1 MPVGGHQFSLF
12 VRAKRCFLNP
22 VKNQSLCLS
31 IPHLFQTATS
41 SKNLPPARLIPLL
54 VPVGGH
60 QFSLFVRAKRCFLNP
75 VKNQSLCLSIPDLFA
90 KNHSL
95 VPAKRRFL
103 NPIKNQTLC
112 LSIPHL
118 FQAATSSKNLP
129 SARLIPLLVPV
140 GGHQFSLFVRAKR
153 CFLNPVKNQSLC
165 LSIPDLFAK
174 NHSLVPAK
182 RRFLNPIKNQ
192 TLCLSIPHLFQAATS
207 SKNLPSA
214 RLIPLLV
221 PVGGHQFSLFV
232 RAKRCFLNPVK
243 NQSLCLSIPDLF
255 AKNHSLVPAKR
266 RFLNPIKNQT
276 LCLSIPHLFQAATS
290 SKNLP
295 SARLI
300 PLLVPVGGHQFSL
313 FVRAKRCFLNPV
325 TNQSLC
331 LSIPDLFAKNHS
343 LVPAKRRFLNPIKN
357 QTLCLSIPHLFQA
370 ATSSKNLPS
379 ARLIPLL
386 VPVGGHQFSLFVRA
400 KRCFLNP
407 VTNQSLCL
415 SIPDLFAKN
424 HSLVPAKRRFLNPI
438 KNQTLCLSIPH
449 LFQAAT
455 SSKNLPSARLIPLL
469 VPVGGHQFSLFVR
482 AKRCFLN
489 PVKNQ
494 SLCLSIPHLFQTATS
509 SKNLPPARLIPLL
522 VPVGGHQFSLFVRAK
537 RCFLNP
543 VKNKSL
549 CLSIPDLFAK
559 NHSLVPAK
567 RRFLNPIKNQTLCLS
582 IPHLFQAA
590 TSSKN
595 LPSARLIP
603 LLVPVGGHQ
612 FSLFVRAKR
621 CFLNPVKNQSLCLSI
636 PDLFAKNHSLVPAK
650 RRFLNPIKNQTLCLS
665 IPHLFQA
672 ATSSKNLPSARLIP
686 LLVPVGGHQF
696 SLFVRAKRCF
706 LNLDPSKK
714 SVSLS
719 LDP

>member
-22 VKNQSLCLS
+22 VKNQTLCLS
-31 IPHLFQTATS
+31 IPHLFQAAIS
-41 SKNLPPARLIPLL
+41 SKNLPSARLIPLLVPVGGHQFSLFVRAKRCFLNPVKNQTLCLSIPHLFQAAISSKNLPSARLIPLL

-75 VKNQSLCLSIPDLFA
+75 VKNQSVCLSIPDLFA

-118 FQAATSSKNLP
+118 FQAAISSKNLP

-153 CFLNPVKNQSLC
+153 CFLNPVKNQTLCLSIPHLFQAAISSKNLPSARLIPLLVPVGGHQFSLFVRAKRCFLNPVKNQTLCLSIPHLFQAAISSKNLPSARLIPLLVPVGGHQFSLFVRAKRCFLNPAKNQSVC

-192 TLCLSIPHLFQAATS
+192 TLCLSIPHLFQAAISSKNLPSARLIPLLVPVGGHQFSLFVRAKRCFLNPVKNQTLCLSIPHLFQAAISSKNLPSARLIPLLVPVGGHQFSLFVRAKRCFLNPVKNQTLCLSIPHLFQAAIS

-243 NQSLCLSIPDLF
+243 NQSVCLSIPDLF

-276 LCLSIPHLFQAATS
+276 LCLSIPHLFQAA
-290 SKNLP
+290 
-295 SARLI
+295 I
-300 PLLVPVGGHQFSL
+300 
-313 FVRAKRCFLNPV
+313 
-325 TNQSLC
+325 
-331 LSIPDLFAKNHS
+331 
-343 LVPAKRRFLNPIKN
+343 
-357 QTLCLSIPHLFQA
+357 
-370 ATSSKNLPS
+370 
-379 ARLIPLL
+379 
-386 VPVGGHQFSLFVRA
+386 
-400 KRCFLNP
+400 
-407 VTNQSLCL
+407 
-415 SIPDLFAKN
+415 
-424 HSLVPAKRRFLNPI
+424 
-438 KNQTLCLSIPH
+438 
-449 LFQAAT
+449 

-494 SLCLSIPHLFQTATS
+494 
-509 SKNLPPARLIPLL
+509 
-522 VPVGGHQFSLFVRAK
+522 
-537 RCFLNP
+537 
-543 VKNKSL
+543 
-549 CLSIPDLFAK
+549 
-559 NHSLVPAK
+559 
-567 RRFLNPIKNQTLCLS
+567 TLCLS

-590 TSSKN
+590 ISSKN

-621 CFLNPVKNQSLCLSI
+621 CFLNPVKNQVLS
-636 PDLFAKNHSLVPAK
+636 
-650 RRFLNPIKNQTLCLS
+650 
-665 IPHLFQA
+665 
-672 ATSSKNLPSARLIP
+672 
-686 LLVPVGGHQF
+686 
-696 SLFVRAKRCF
+696 
-706 LNLDPSKK
+706 
-714 SVSLS
+714 
-719 LDP
+719 

>member
-1 MPVGGHQFSLF
+1 M
-12 VRAKRCFLNP
+12 
-22 VKNQSLCLS
+22 LS
-31 IPHLFQTATS
+31 E
-41 SKNLPPARLIPLL
+41 
-54 VPVGGH
+54 
-60 QFSLFVRAKRCFLNP
+60 
-75 VKNQSLCLSIPDLFA
+75 
-90 KNHSL
+90 
-95 VPAKRRFL
+95 
-103 NPIKNQTLC
+103 
-112 LSIPHL
+112 
-118 FQAATSSKNLP
+118 
-129 SARLIPLLVPV
+129 
-140 GGHQFSLFVRAKR
+140 
-153 CFLNPVKNQSLC
+153 
-165 LSIPDLFAK
+165 
-174 NHSLVPAK
+174 
-182 RRFLNPIKNQ
+182 
-192 TLCLSIPHLFQAATS
+192 
-207 SKNLPSA
+207 
-214 RLIPLLV
+214 
-221 PVGGHQFSLFV
+221 
-232 RAKRCFLNPVK
+232 PVK

-407 VTNQSLCL
+407 VTNQFLCL

-424 HSLVPAKRRFLNPI
+424 HSLVPAKRRFLNLI

-494 SLCLSIPHLFQTATS
+494 SLCLSIPHRFQTATS
-509 SKNLPPARLIPLL
+509 SKNLPP
-522 VPVGGHQFSLFVRAK
+522 
-537 RCFLNP
+537 
-543 VKNKSL
+543 
-549 CLSIPDLFAK
+549 
-559 NHSLVPAK
+559 
-567 RRFLNPIKNQTLCLS
+567 
-582 IPHLFQAA
+582 
-590 TSSKN
+590 
-595 LPSARLIP
+595 ARLIP

-706 LNLDPSKK
+706 LNPVKK

-719 LDP
+719 LDPWPFC